1 MGKNK
6 SDYNTSKDDDFS
18 ALRAVGPGLNSLSSE
33 YPEINHI
40 KDDLASLK
48 DDVVSLTSHV
58 KSNGGKHVDD
68 AKRFAGK
75 QLEKARKAGEN
86 TLHKMEHRVTEK
98 PGQALAIAFFAGL
111 AASFLLGKRR

>member
-1 MGKNK
+1 MAKSKPDYNNSNQD
-6 SDYNTSKDDDFS
+6 SDYSS
-18 ALRAVGPGLNSLSSE
+18 LRALSPNALKDES
-33 YPEINHI
+33 PEIDNI

-48 DDVVSLTSHV
+48 DDVVSLTQHV

-75 QLEKARKAGEN
+75 QLEKARKAGEKTVKN
-86 TLHKMEHRVTEK
+86 IEHRVTEK

>member
-1 MGKNK
+1 M
-6 SDYNTSKDDDFS
+6 
-18 ALRAVGPGLNSLSSE
+18 
-33 YPEINHI
+33 
-40 KDDLASLK
+40 
-48 DDVVSLTSHV
+48 SLTQHV

-75 QLEKARKAGEN
+75 QLEKARKAGEKTVKN
-86 TLHKMEHRVTEK
+86 IEHRVTEK

>member
-1 MGKNK
+1 MAK
-6 SDYNTSKDDDFS
+6 SKPDYTNSNQDNDYS
-18 ALRAVGPGLNSLSSE
+18 SLRALNPGALKDE
-33 YPEINHI
+33 YPEIDNI

-48 DDVVSLTSHV
+48 DDVVSLTQHV
-58 KSNGGKHVDD
+58 KSNGGRHVDD

-75 QLEKARKAGEN
+75 QLEKARKAGED
-86 TLHKMEHRVTEK
+86 TLHRLEHRVTEK